1 MLKLLIISNKQ
12 RYETDTFTDISGAYN
27 NAPYKHII
35 NALRELGL
43 CVDFITFIENFLYN
57 RQTTIKIG
65 KVKATRTLIVGV
77 SQGSILSCLL
87 WNAYINPL
95 LTSTNQIGIGKGGNK
110 VIAYADDIACLN
122 SGVYDK
128 QVHKNHQRNVNKVSE
143 WIERHG
149 LKVEPSKCDV
159 IYFTTKYK
167 NPNKKISI
175 NNKEKEYSMCTKYLG
190 VTLCKRLNMTPH
202 IQNKIRACFAKLW
215 TFKMALGKTWGPKPA
230 LMRFLYKQ
238 IIRPGLL
245 YACLI
250 WAHTVNITTMERY
263 KKLDSMALRSF
274 APTHRSTPT
283 SGLQVMF
290 NIEPIDLTAK
300 YRSISSLLRIDRPKP
315 IWDGNVE
322 NKNGTISKMRQGFF
336 KYWNNQIPKGITR
349 YQNEG

>member
-1 MLKLLIISNKQ
+1 
-12 RYETDTFTDISGAYN
+12 
-27 NAPYKHII
+27 
-35 NALRELGL
+35 
-43 CVDFITFIENFLYN
+43 
-57 RQTTIKIG
+57 
-65 KVKATRTLIVGV
+65 
-77 SQGSILSCLL
+77 
-87 WNAYINPL
+87 
-95 LTSTNQIGIGKGGNK
+95 
-110 VIAYADDIACLN
+110 
-122 SGVYDK
+122 
-128 QVHKNHQRNVNKVSE
+128 
-143 WIERHG
+143 
-149 LKVEPSKCDV
+149 
-159 IYFTTKYK
+159 
-167 NPNKKISI
+167 
-175 NNKEKEYSMCTKYLG
+175 
-190 VTLCKRLNMTPH
+190 MTPH

-215 TFKMALGKTWGPKPA
+215 MFKMALGKTWGPKPA

-349 YQNEG
+349 YQMKADWCYSHYNWTPGRYISTVNPDRLNYTQKWGATNPYPIGPCSR